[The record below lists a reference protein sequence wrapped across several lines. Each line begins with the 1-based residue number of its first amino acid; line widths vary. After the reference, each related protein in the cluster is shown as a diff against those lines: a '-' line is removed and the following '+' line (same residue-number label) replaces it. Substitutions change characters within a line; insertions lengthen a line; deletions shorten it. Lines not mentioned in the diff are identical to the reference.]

1 MPKSVFILGAGA
13 SKGDGVPTMNE
24 FWDVGRRLWKQ
35 GKLDKFNE
43 EFELVEKAQIEL
55 KKTQA
60 TANLDY
66 TNLES
71 FVTAIEMGKL
81 IDDIPNFSRDE
92 LSKLDDAIRNVIT
105 ATIERTQKFK
115 SDPDDHLRP
124 KPPENYEAFTNLIL
138 GLIRD
143 AEPNHDISL
152 LTFNYDIGLDYAMSH
167 KDIGYSYVVGTNNYD
182 ETNIKLLKLHGS
194 IHWRAN
200 KSRTDLNIIPL
211 TRILRYDNEYDN
223 DGNIYLTVDEF
234 FDKPEENMEDSPFVA
249 PPSWNKMEYH
259 NALNKIWIESANQL
273 NEAENVFIIGFSLP
287 ETDLFIKNLLAYG
300 LTNDKYLERI
310 WLFDPDESVRDRFKN
325 FLGYAPLNKFAFNP
339 MPNGSTKNKFGTFK
353 YAMNAI
359 GKEFGLHNDLE
370 SWLI

>member
-24 FWDVGRRLWKQ
+24 FWDVGRKLWKQ

-81 IDDIPNFSRDE
+81 IDDIPNFSKDE
-92 LSKLDDAIRNVIT
+92 LSRLDDAIRNVIT
-105 ATIERTQKFK
+105 ATIERTLKFK
-115 SDPDDHLRP
+115 SDPNKSRP

-152 LTFNYDIGLDYAMSH
+152 LTFNYDIGLDYALFH
-167 KDIGYSYVVGTNNYD
+167 RDLGYSYVVGTNNYD
-182 ETNIKLLKLHGS
+182 ETSIKLLKLHGS

-200 KSRTDLNIIPL
+200 KARTDLSIIPFSY
-211 TRILRYDNEYDN
+211 ILNYDKAHDNE
-223 DGNIYLTVDEF
+223 GNIYLTANEF
-234 FDKPEENMEDSPFVA
+234 FDESQENMEDSPFVA

-273 NEAENVFIIGFSLP
+273 NEAENIFIIGFSLP
-287 ETDLFIKNLLAYG
+287 ETDLFVKNLLAYG

-310 WLFDPDESVRDRFKN
+310 WLFDPDEAVRERFED
-325 FLGYAPLNKFAFNP
+325 FLGYAPLNKFDYNP
-339 MPNGSTKNKFGTFK
+339 NPTKSAKNRIGTFK
-353 YAMNAI
+353 YAINSI
-359 GKEFGLHNDLE
+359 GKEFGIKKDLHI
-370 SWLI
+370 SSV